1 MRLLGADALGGVRA
15 QSILYGDLRSFVAWR
30 VLERRV
36 LARRLQSAGVVLC
49 VLSLPCV
56 FRGASLRR
64 CYLLAQPCGSLR
76 RPRRDRGIA
85 SSPYSLLGFS
95 SHPFVPPPLRY
106 GDGGGGALRSYAA
119 LCLAA
124 KGEGCCFAF
133 AMGLLQLHLY
143 PRACAQLHAQRV
155 LAGGGAYAPL
165 GGHALERA
173 AAQLQL

>member
-76 RPRRDRGIA
+76 RPRRIRGDCDFPLNPPWI
-85 SSPYSLLGFS
+85 LLL
-95 SHPFVPPPLRY
+95 PLETPPLRW
-106 GDGGGGALRSYAA
+106 GLEAAGRRVLTRRSAVVADGFRVALSSYVAVRLSRCVLAPLVAA
-119 LCLAA
+119 AAAVWLPPAA
-124 KGEGCCFAF
+124 KEG
-133 AMGLLQLHLY
+133 
-143 PRACAQLHAQRV
+143 
-155 LAGGGAYAPL
+155 
-165 GGHALERA
+165 
-173 AAQLQL
+173 

>member
-76 RPRRDRGIA
+76 RPRRIRGDCDFPLNPPWI
-85 SSPYSLLGFS
+85 LLL
-95 SHPFVPPPLRY
+95 PLETPPLRW
-106 GDGGGGALRSYAA
+106 GDGGGGALCSGVA
-119 LCLAA
+119 LCLVA
-124 KGEGCCFAF
+124 KGDGCCVACFRCFAV
-133 AMGLLQLHLY
+133 L
-143 PRACAQLHAQRV
+143 RRV
-155 LAGGGAYAPL
+155 LAPLLPEGATAWQPP
-165 GGHALERA
+165 A
-173 AAQLQL
+173 AKEG